1 MKKVIVTLAMAAMAM
16 VSVNAQLVLGGD
28 ISFEFQNDKQ
38 DNNVTDLTTINLSFD
53 PKIGY
58 ALNDKMEVGAYL
70 GVGYNYKNDNII
82 KRKTYGVTWEV
93 KPYFCYNIVT
103 FGRFGL
109 DLEATAG
116 VGGVED
122 TQLSVGVNVAP
133 NLTFELNEHWSLE
146 TELNFLSLGYNMTKD
161 FDLDKTTNKFGLGVD
176 LDNIATLGAI
186 TIGATYKF

>member
-1 MKKVIVTLAMAAMAM
+1 
-16 VSVNAQLVLGGD
+16 
-28 ISFEFQNDKQ
+28 
-38 DNNVTDLTTINLSFD
+38 
-53 PKIGY
+53 
-58 ALNDKMEVGAYL
+58 
-70 GVGYNYKNDNII
+70 
-82 KRKTYGVTWEV
+82 
-93 KPYFCYNIVT
+93 VT

-146 TELNFLSLGYNMTKD
+146 TVLNFLSLGYNLTKD

-176 LDNIATLGAI
+176 LDNVATLGAI